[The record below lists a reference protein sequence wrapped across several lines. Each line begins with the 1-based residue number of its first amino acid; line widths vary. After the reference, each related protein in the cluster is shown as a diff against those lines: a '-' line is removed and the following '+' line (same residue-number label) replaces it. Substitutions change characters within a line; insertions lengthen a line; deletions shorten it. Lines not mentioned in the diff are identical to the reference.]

1 MAADALASL
10 EGRSDAEL
18 VSRLRALLASER
30 SATAEVVAHLA
41 EIAARDLFLHEGY
54 SSLFVYCRDGLG
66 LSEADAYVRIE
77 AARAARRFPVV
88 LEMLADGAINLT
100 TIRLLAPHLTSDN
113 HRRVLESARGKKRA
127 AVEEMVAALA
137 PLPDV
142 PSFVRKLPS
151 FEPTLPP
158 GAVPLRPVLPA
169 SSADWRPASSPLPD
183 SVAPLAPD
191 RYRLQVT
198 IDGEVLEKLRL
209 AKDMLRHALPSGDD
223 ALVLDRA
230 LTALLADLARKKFAA
245 TEAPRP
251 SASPGAGSRHVP
263 AEVKRAVWLRD
274 LGRCAFVAES
284 GRRCHERGFV
294 EFHHVKPYAAGGP
307 ATADNIE
314 LRCRR
319 HNAYEARLY
328 FGEGAKG

>member
-1 MAADALASL
+1 MSLLLSLRAL
-10 EGRSDAEL
+10 SDAEL
-18 VSRLRALLASER
+18 LARVKSVAAQKRE
-30 SATAEVVAHLA
+30 ATAEVVAHLA
-41 EIAARDLFLHEGY
+41 ELDTRDAFLREGY
-54 SSLFVYCRDGLG
+54 SSLFVYCRDALL
-66 LSEADAYVRIE
+66 LSEADAYLGIE
-77 AARAARRFPVV
+77 AARAARRFPIV
-88 LEMLADGAINLT
+88 LEMLAEGAVTLASV
-100 TIRLLAPHLTSDN
+100 RLLAPHLTADN

-127 AVEEMVAALA
+127 AVEEIVAGLE
-137 PLPDV
+137 PPPDV

-151 FEPTLPP
+151 REPTLPP

-169 SSADWRPASSPLPD
+169 SSSEWRPAPSALPET
-183 SVAPLAPD
+183 VAPPGTD

-209 AKDMLRHALPSGDD
+209 AKDMLRHAVPSGDD

-230 LTALLADLARKKFAA
+230 LTALLAELARKKFAA
-245 TEAPRP
+245 TDAPRP
-251 SASPGAGSRHVP
+251 SSGVGPGSRHVP

-284 GRRCHERGFV
+284 GRRCHERAFV
-294 EFHHVKPYAAGGP
+294 EFHHAKPYAVGGP
-307 ATADNIE
+307 ATTENIE

-328 FGEGAKG
+328 FGGSADS